1 MAGLVL
7 ALDVT
12 DGRRAIEVAEEV
24 AEYVDYIKV
33 GYPLVLSAGMGIV
46 SEISQL
52 APVICDFKVADIPN
66 TARLITE
73 RVRKAGAAG
82 IICHAFPG
90 RDSMRAVVEAA
101 GDMMV
106 IAVTEMSHPGAVDFM
121 AMHAEDM
128 ARAAREMGVQGIVAP
143 ATRPLRIKVLRIVV
157 GDEMLIFT
165 PGVGAQGGCLEAA
178 VEAGADYVI
187 VGRSIYAADNP
198 REAAREFRERLDQI
212 TPSR

>member
-12 DGRRAIEVAEEV
+12 DAGRAREVAE
-24 AEYVDYIKV
+24 AAAQYVDYIKV
-33 GYPLVLSAGMGIV
+33 GYPLVLSAGTGIV
-46 SEISQL
+46 GDISRF

-73 RVRKAGAAG
+73 RAREAGAAG

-106 IAVTEMSHPGAVDFM
+106 IAVTEMSHPGAEDFM
-121 AMHAEDM
+121 AMHAEEM
-128 ARAAREMGVQGIVAP
+128 ARAAREMGLHGIVAP
-143 ATRPLRIKVLRIVV
+143 ATRPVRIKVLRVVV
-157 GDEMLIFT
+157 GDEMLIFS
-165 PGVGAQGGCLEAA
+165 PGVGAQGGTLEAA

-187 VGRSIYAADNP
+187 VGRSIYASDDPAV
-198 REAAREFRERLDQI
+198 AAREFRERLNHI
-212 TPSR
+212 TPRR